1 MDQPL
6 LELRGITKRFP
17 GVLANDHID
26 LVVGKGEIHALLGE
40 NGSGK
45 TTLMNVLYGLQ
56 QADEGEIH
64 FEGKPLKTN
73 SPGQAIDAGIGM
85 VHQHFMLVQAF
96 TVTENVILGMRSKRE
111 PLLGLAQAE
120 AEVKA
125 LSEKYGLKV
134 DPRAKIWQLSVGEQQ
149 RVEILKALHRRA
161 RLLILDEPTAVLTP
175 QETEELSAILR
186 SLAAEGRSIIFI
198 THKLNEVMGISNKVT
213 VLRAGRVI
221 DTVETASTNQA
232 ALARMMVGREVVFE
246 IDKTPAAP
254 KEVVLQVE
262 GLKAANQKKLPALRG
277 LSLSVRAGEILG
289 VAGVDGNGQ
298 HELAECIIGVRKA
311 EGGRVLVCGQ
321 DIVGLSSRQVAQR
334 GVGVIPADRQHQGL
348 VLGLQLAEN
357 IMFGNFYCEPY
368 SRRGF
373 LQLGKIEEI
382 AGRLIQ
388 EYDIRTPSSAVEV
401 KNLSGGNQQKV
412 VLARELSRSPKVI
425 VAMLPTRGLDVGATE
440 FVHRRILDARD
451 RGAAVLLISTELE
464 EILSLSDRI
473 AVMYEG
479 EIMGVV
485 SGDAADVNE
494 LGLMMA
500 GAKRLPEAS

>member
-1 MDQPL
+1 M
-6 LELRGITKRFP
+6 RGMTKRFP
-17 GVLANDHID
+17 GVLANDRVD
-26 LVVGKGEIHALLGE
+26 LTVGKGEIHALLGE

-45 TTLMNVLYGLQ
+45 TTLMNVLYGLY
-56 QADEGEIH
+56 QADAGEVH
-64 FEGKPLKTN
+64 FEGKPLRVK
-73 SPGQAIDAGIGM
+73 SPGQAIEAGIGM

-96 TVTENVILGMRSKRE
+96 SVTENVILGMKSKRE

-125 LSEKYGLKV
+125 LSERYGLKV

-175 QETEELSAILR
+175 QEAEELAAILR

-198 THKLNEVMGISNKVT
+198 SHKLNEVMGVSSKVT

-221 DTVETASTNQA
+221 DTVETARTSEA
-232 ALARMMVGREVVFE
+232 ELARMMVGREVVFR
-246 IDKTPAAP
+246 IDKTPAEP
-254 KEVVLQVE
+254 KEVVLQIE
-262 GLKAANQKKLPALRG
+262 GLKATDQKDLPSVRSV
-277 LSLSVRAGEILG
+277 SLDVRAGEILG

-298 HELAECIIGVRKA
+298 TELAECIIGVRKPD
-311 EGGRVLVCGQ
+311 GGRVSVCGR
-321 DIVGLSSRQVAQR
+321 DLVGLSPRQVAQQ
-334 GVGVIPADRQHQGL
+334 GVGVIPADRHHQGL
-348 VLGLQLAEN
+348 VLGLPVAEN
-357 IMFGNFYCEPY
+357 LMFGNFYCEPY
-368 SRRGF
+368 SRHGF
-373 LQLGKIEEI
+373 LQLGKMEEI
-382 AGRLIQ
+382 ATKQIQ
-388 EYDIRTPSSAVEV
+388 EFDIRTPSSKVEAR
-401 KNLSGGNQQKV
+401 NLSGGNQQKI
-412 VLARELSRSPKVI
+412 VLARELSRSPKLI
-425 VAMLPTRGLDVGATE
+425 IAMLPTRGLDVGATE
-440 FVHRRILDARD
+440 FVHHRIIAARD

-485 SGDAADVNE
+485 PRDAADVNE

>member
-1 MDQPL
+1 MAQPL

-17 GVLANDHID
+17 GVLANDRID
-26 LVVGKGEIHALLGE
+26 LTVEKGEIHALLGE

-45 TTLMNVLYGLQ
+45 TTLMNILYGLY
-56 QADEGEIH
+56 QADAGEIYLD
-64 FEGKPLKTN
+64 GRPLRIK

-125 LSEKYGLKV
+125 LSERYGLKV
-134 DPRAKIWQLSVGEQQ
+134 DPKAKIWQLSVGEQQ
-149 RVEILKALHRRA
+149 RVEILKALHRQA

-198 THKLNEVMGISNKVT
+198 THKLNEVMGVSNRVT
-213 VLRAGRVI
+213 VLRGGRVI
-221 DTVETASTNQA
+221 DTVETARTNEA
-232 ALARMMVGREVVFE
+232 ELARMMVGREVVFR
-246 IDKTPAAP
+246 IDKRPAEP
-254 KEVVLQVE
+254 GEVILQID
-262 GLKAANQKKLPALRG
+262 GLKATNQKRLPALRG
-277 LSLSVRAGEILG
+277 LSLKVRAGEILG
-289 VAGVDGNGQ
+289 IAGVDGNGQ
-298 HELAECIIGVRKA
+298 HELVECIVGVRRPDA
-311 EGGRVLVCGQ
+311 GRVLICGQ
-321 DIVGLSSRQVAQR
+321 DAAGRSPRQVSQMGVGL
-334 GVGVIPADRQHQGL
+334 IPADRHHQGL
-348 VLGLQLAEN
+348 VLSLQLAEN
-357 IMFGNFYCEPY
+357 VMFGNFYCEPY

-373 LQLGKIEEI
+373 LRLGKMVEI
-382 AGRLIQ
+382 ADRLIKD
-388 EYDIRTPSSAVEV
+388 YDIRTPSCTVEV
-401 KNLSGGNQQKV
+401 RNLSGGNQQKV
-412 VLARELSRSPKVI
+412 VLARELSRSPRLLI
-425 VAMLPTRGLDVGATE
+425 AALPTRGLDVGATE
-440 FVHRRILDARD
+440 FVHRRILEARD
-451 RGAAVLLISTELE
+451 QGAAVLLISTELE

-485 SGDAADVNE
+485 PRETADVNE